1 MDVVELVKGFSTSHQ
16 RPQADD
22 VVADQLRRALVTG
35 RLTLPRQSFVAA
47 AHGAS
52 MASSGTACPQMTP
65 VMEQPQRSASVADA
79 QVHAIHS
86 HHIDFCAK
94 RPSALL
100 TLLAVAGALS
110 WSELVTGLAQDD
122 GGYRLS
128 ACGALHRL
136 HMWSH
141 HRLIHAVC
149 AAFSRHSM
157 HAREHMNMPRATD
170 CQVVTSVCQTSA
182 ELS

>member
-1 MDVVELVKGFSTSHQ
+1 MSIARSVLNATSPSLEGICRVYIYRRVEIRRAQSSVAWIGASVLPSTPLLVDVVELVKGFSTSHQ

-86 HHIDFCAK
+86 HHIDFCTK
-94 RPSALL
+94 RASGLVDSA
-100 TLLAVAGALS
+100 GSCRCAL
-110 WSELVTGLAQDD
+110 VVRTRD
-122 GGYRLS
+122 GTCSG
-128 ACGALHRL
+128 
-136 HMWSH
+136 
-141 HRLIHAVC
+141 
-149 AAFSRHSM
+149 
-157 HAREHMNMPRATD
+157 
-170 CQVVTSVCQTSA
+170 
-182 ELS
+182 